1 MKNRLVFIL
10 LILTLIIIHPAS
22 AQQVSKTGLSVRNKI
37 SLDVKGMEVVDVIK
51 MLATRSGM
59 NIIVGKNVTGRVTL
73 FLKEVDIWDA
83 FEIVILAND
92 LAYEKQGEI
101 INVMTQRDYEALY
114 GKRYQDNKQVQV
126 IKLQYAKAV
135 DISRALGQMKSDSG
149 RVVLDESSN
158 TIAFIDSPERI
169 KAMELFVKETDLP
182 LETRVFSLNYAPV
195 DKLGSKIQEAITKG
209 MGSIKI
215 DERTN
220 KIAVTDYPAKL
231 SEIAKLISAF
241 DEKTAQVL
249 IDSQIIELTPSDK
262 FEMGINLD
270 YWIKKYFE
278 VQASLPINTT
288 NTLLIGTTS
297 ASPTQKG
304 QYKAIIDILRT
315 IGDTKILSSPRI
327 MTLNNQE
334 AKILVGTKDA
344 YITSTTSLGGSGTTV
359 TSQSVNFVDTGIK
372 LHVTPTINKD
382 SFVTMKIRPEV
393 SSAVM
398 TNIKSEDKITQIP
411 IVTTSEAETTIMVK
425 DGVTIVIG
433 GLRKDER
440 NKTIKKIPLLGDIP
454 GLGYFFRSTSDET
467 SKTELVILLTPHIMS
482 GEKAYA
488 DFSEIR
494 PKDGAIVRMI
504 KGDIVTERIRERAE
518 KKTPGNS
525 EYKYY
530 RLLTEKVKALTL
542 FDSAGGEKGS
552 VNVSFILNSNGEVKD
567 EPVILSSTNPVL
579 GKIVTEAIKRASSFP
594 PFPKEMDKAEEI
606 FRVTLDYK

>member
-182 LETRVFSLNYAPV
+182 LETRVLSLNYAPV